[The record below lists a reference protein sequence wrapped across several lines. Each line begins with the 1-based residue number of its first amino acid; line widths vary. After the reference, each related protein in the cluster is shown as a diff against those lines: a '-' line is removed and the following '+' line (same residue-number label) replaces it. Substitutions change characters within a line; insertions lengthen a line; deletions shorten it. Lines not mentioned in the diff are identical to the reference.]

1 MRSPNLTLI
10 LLAALPLASA
20 THLSNKLQEKV
31 YNVMEVIST
40 HSWENGTKS
49 QAILESKYPS
59 YSVFA
64 SSSPIPLPAKFDEND
79 IKDVVGVAQVTMSN
93 RPPSNTSAAAHGG
106 STLLED
112 DAAGDPASLGVT
124 ILLANAS
131 TGNAQVNGVS
141 YSDAA
146 REELNY
152 LLYDVPK
159 TSAGAIS
166 HRADQVQ
173 LWSDSVYMVPP
184 FLAYYGA
191 LDNNQTL
198 LQQAYQQC
206 KLYRDALRQSN
217 GLWIHITGGNGTSDT
232 NLWAT
237 GNGWAAAGML
247 RVWATINW
255 SSFSDQLNSEKSDLE
270 SWVREILDASKP
282 YITSNGI
289 FYNYI
294 NNTSSFED
302 ASSAALMSHVGLS
315 ALSRL
320 STLGITN
327 DYVDMALGLLSAA
340 SSYVNSTGYLTQVV
354 NPLDFSEQGEESPEG
369 QSFLVMAYA
378 AHKDWNNAG
387 RAGHTNNDGLGSK
400 SGALPQTG
408 GLGSAVVIA
417 TGIFAILVTL

>member
-1 MRSPNLTLI
+1 MRSPSPTLV

-20 THLSNKLQEKV
+20 THLSNKLQNKV
-31 YNVMEVIST
+31 YNVMEDIST
-40 HSWENGTKS
+40 HSWENGTKA

-64 SSSPIPLPAKFDEND
+64 SSSPIPLPDKFDEND
-79 IKDVVGVAQVTMSN
+79 IKDVVGVAEVTMSN
-93 RPPSNTSAAAHGG
+93 RPPTNTSSAAHGG

-141 YSDAA
+141 YGDAA

-198 LQQAYQQC
+198 LRQAYQQ
-206 KLYRDALRQSN
+206 Y
-217 GLWIHITGGNGTSDT
+217 T

-255 SSFSDQLNSEKSDLE
+255 SSFSDQLNSEMSDLE

-302 ASSAALMSHVGLS
+302 ASSAALMSHVGL
-315 ALSRL
+315 RL

-400 SGALPQTG
+400 SGALPQIG
-408 GLGSAVVIA
+408 GLGCAVVVA
-417 TGIFAILVTL
+417 TGIFATLVTL

>member
-1 MRSPNLTLI
+1 MRSPSPTLI
-10 LLAALPLASA
+10 LLAVLPLASA
-20 THLSNKLQEKV
+20 THLSNKLQDKV
-31 YNVMEVIST
+31 YNVMEDIST
-40 HSWENGTKS
+40 HSWENGTKA

-64 SSSPIPLPAKFDEND
+64 SSSPIPLPDKFDEND
-79 IKDVVGVAQVTMSN
+79 IKDVVGVAEVTMSN
-93 RPPSNTSAAAHGG
+93 RPPTNTSAAAHGG

-141 YSDAA
+141 YGDAA

-206 KLYRDALRQSN
+206 
-217 GLWIHITGGNGTSDT
+217 GNGTSDT

-255 SSFSDQLNSEKSDLE
+255 SSFSDQLNSEMSDLE

-282 YITSNGI
+282 YVTSNGI

-302 ASSAALMSHVGLS
+302 ASSAALMSHVGL
-315 ALSRL
+315 RL

-400 SGALPQTG
+400 SGALPQIG
-408 GLGSAVVIA
+408 GLGCAVVFA
-417 TGIFAILVTL
+417 TWIFATLVIL

>member
-1 MRSPNLTLI
+1 MRNPSPTLI
-10 LLAALPLASA
+10 LLVVLPLASA
-20 THLSNKLQEKV
+20 THLSNKLQNKV
-31 YNVMEVIST
+31 YNVMEDIST
-40 HSWENGTKS
+40 HSWENGTKA

-64 SSSPIPLPAKFDEND
+64 SSSPIPLPDKFDEND
-79 IKDVVGVAQVTMSN
+79 IKDVVGVAEVTMSN
-93 RPPSNTSAAAHGG
+93 RPPTNNSAAAHGG

-141 YSDAA
+141 YGDAA

-191 LDNNQTL
+191 LNNNQTL
-198 LQQAYQQC
+198 LQQAYQQ
-206 KLYRDALRQSN
+206 Y
-217 GLWIHITGGNGTSDT
+217 T

-255 SSFSDQLNSEKSDLE
+255 SSFSDQLNSEMSDLE

-302 ASSAALMSHVGLS
+302 ASSAALMSHVGL
-315 ALSRL
+315 RL

-400 SGALPQTG
+400 SGALPQIG
-408 GLGSAVVIA
+408 GLGCAVVVA
-417 TGIFAILVTL
+417 TGMFATLLTL

>member
-1 MRSPNLTLI
+1 MRSPGPSLL

-20 THLSNKLQEKV
+20 THLSNKLQDKV
-31 YNVMEVIST
+31 YDVMENIST
-40 HSWENGTKS
+40 HSWEIGTKA

-64 SSSPIPLPAKFDEND
+64 STSSIPLPNDFDEDD
-79 IKDVVGVAQVTMSN
+79 IKDVVAVAEETMNN
-93 RPPSNTSAAAHGG
+93 RPPSNTSASAHGG

-141 YSDAA
+141 YGDAA

-152 LLYDVPK
+152 LLYDVPR

-166 HRADQVQ
+166 HRADQAQ

-191 LDNNQTL
+191 LHNNQTL

-206 KLYRDALRQSN
+206 KLYRDGLRQSN
-217 GLWIHITGGNGTSDT
+217 GLWIHITGGNGTTDP

-255 SSFSDQLNSEKSDLE
+255 SIFSDKLNNQLSDLE
-270 SWVREILDASKP
+270 SWVREILDASRP
-282 YITSNGI
+282 YITGNGI
-289 FYNYI
+289 FHNYI
-294 NNTSSFED
+294 NDSSSFED
-302 ASSAALMSHVGLS
+302 ASSAALISHVGL
-315 ALSRL
+315 RL

-354 NPLDFSEQGEESPEG
+354 NPLDFSKQGEESPEG

-378 AHKDWNNAG
+378 AHKDWDDAG
-387 RAGHTNNDGLGSK
+387 RAGHTGDDGLGSK
-400 SGALPQTG
+400 SGALPQIG
-408 GLGSAVVIA
+408 GLGSAVVVA
-417 TGIFAILVTL
+417 TGLLAMLMTL